1 MPPEVAKN
9 TAFYK
14 VNWSDLDKQ
23 LSIMDQFHIDKALLL
38 YPTSDAHLNMGGWND
53 FCVSYNNGIAAVI
66 HQYPDRFIGAGV
78 VPVDN
83 LDTMLYEL
91 KRLHDLG
98 LKVISLASSYN
109 GIYLD
114 NERFYPVFEFA
125 AEHSMPV
132 HIHPQIMEPIGEERV
147 KDPLLTPVIQ
157 YVFDVTMCIGKMM
170 MSGSFLRFPNVKFI
184 FAHYG
189 GVLPFIKERFDN
201 TYLMLRK
208 REFVKDLGKIPS
220 QFFENLYFDISGA
233 NSPAALLG
241 ALELTDSSHIIF
253 GSDYPANQNIG
264 ITINMVN
271 SLGISSIDKKNI
283 LRNLL
288 IFA

>member
-1 MPPEVAKN
+1 
-9 TAFYK
+9 
-14 VNWSDLDKQ
+14 
-23 LSIMDQFHIDKALLL
+23 
-38 YPTSDAHLNMGGWND
+38 
-53 FCVSYNNGIAAVI
+53 
-66 HQYPDRFIGAGV
+66 
-78 VPVDN
+78 
-83 LDTMLYEL
+83 
-91 KRLHDLG
+91 
-98 LKVISLASSYN
+98 
-109 GIYLD
+109 
-114 NERFYPVFEFA
+114 
-125 AEHSMPV
+125 
-132 HIHPQIMEPIGEERV
+132 
-147 KDPLLTPVIQ
+147 
-157 YVFDVTMCIGKMM
+157 MCIGKMM